1 MTSLSSLGGASAV
14 TPALVAG
21 AQPSRPAGLDMDL
34 AEAQRQLAD
43 WVACPSG
50 KTPEGK
56 QKIAEISA
64 KLVEIKSKM
73 KAEAD
78 SKPVQATSQPRPA
91 GSAQGAYVDTYA

>member
-1 MTSLSSLGGASAV
+1 MSLSSVSAVAPASA
-14 TPALVAG
+14 AG
-21 AQPSRPAGLDMDL
+21 AQPSRPAGQDIDL

-56 QKIAEISA
+56 HKIAEISA
-64 KLVEIKSKM
+64 KVAEIKSKM

-78 SKPVQATSQPRPA
+78 SKPVHAKADAHAT
-91 GSAQGAYVDTYA
+91 GSARGGFVDTYA